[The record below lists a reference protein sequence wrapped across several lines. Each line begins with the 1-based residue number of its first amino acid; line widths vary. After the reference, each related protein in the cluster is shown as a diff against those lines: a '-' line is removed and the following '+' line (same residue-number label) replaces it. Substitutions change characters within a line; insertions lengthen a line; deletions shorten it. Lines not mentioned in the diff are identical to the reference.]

1 MVETSRDQSI
11 IHYLVDIAD
20 NLVDN
25 FDVVELLTDLADRCV
40 DMLGIS
46 AAGVMLASP
55 PDELRL
61 VATSSEAM
69 QLVELFELQ
78 AHEGPCLDAFLTG
91 EPVQHEILSEGSGRW
106 PRFSIVAL
114 DAGFESVL
122 ALPLRLRDTT
132 IGALNLFSVGVS
144 PMNESDVVV
153 ARGFADLATISVL
166 QHGAA
171 AEARRVNE
179 QLSQALSS
187 RIVIEQAKGVISER
201 AHIDLS
207 EAFTLLRN
215 YARRHGLLLAEVA
228 QSAIEGTLDAQAW
241 AAPKSADS

>member
-1 MVETSRDQSI
+1 METSRDETI
-11 IHYLVDIAD
+11 IHSLVDIAD

-25 FDVVELLTDLADRCV
+25 FDIVELLTGLTDQCV
-40 DMLGIS
+40 DVLGIS
-46 AAGVMLASP
+46 AAGVMLATP

-78 AHEGPCLDAFLTG
+78 AHEGPCLDAFQTG
-91 EPVQHEILSEGSGRW
+91 EPVGHEILRTGSSRW

-114 DAGFESVL
+114 DAGFQSVF
-122 ALPLRLRDTT
+122 ALPLRLRDRT
-132 IGALNLFSVGVS
+132 IGALNLFSVGAS
-144 PMNESDVVV
+144 PMNDSDVVV

-171 AEARRVNE
+171 AEAQRVNE

-201 AHIDLS
+201 AQIDLS
-207 EAFTLLRN
+207 EAFSRLRN
-215 YARRHGLLLAEVA
+215 YARRHNLRLAEVA
-228 QSAIEGTLDAQAW
+228 QRAIDGALDAEAW
-241 AAPKSADS
+241 AGPTSPDS